1 MISRCILA
9 GALSG
14 LFINLAG
21 CDRHADDAPS
31 AAVESDSVPAA
42 VASPATDSQAST
54 QPPPVPLV
62 KLDPEMLASRSC
74 PEVINFYASALH
86 ARLFGAAA
94 QAWQPDAGVTASH
107 LEAAYGKARAGWLQ
121 VDSTRIEGAAG
132 SAYCIAA
139 VTHLRNGQP
148 AGEGT
153 LTLRRANEAP
163 GASPEQSRWRIVES
177 TFGETAR
184 EGEKPATR

>member
-21 CDRHADDAPS
+21 CDRHSGNGPS
-31 AAVESDSVPAA
+31 PAVETAPTKAA
-42 VASPATDSQAST
+42 AASPQPNSQAST

-62 KLDPEMLASRSC
+62 KLDTEMLSSRSC
-74 PEVINFYASALH
+74 AEVINFYASALH

-94 QAWQPDAGVTASH
+94 QAWRPEAGVTGSH
-107 LEAAYGKARAGWLQ
+107 LEAAYGKARNGWLQ

-132 SAYCIAA
+132 SAYCVAE
-139 VTHLRNGQP
+139 VTLLRNGEP
-148 AGEGT
+148 AGEGM
-153 LTLRRANEAP
+153 LTLRRANEVP
-163 GASPEQSRWRIVES
+163 GASAEQSRWRIVES
-177 TFGETAR
+177 TFGELAGDGGGSAAR
-184 EGEKPATR
+184 